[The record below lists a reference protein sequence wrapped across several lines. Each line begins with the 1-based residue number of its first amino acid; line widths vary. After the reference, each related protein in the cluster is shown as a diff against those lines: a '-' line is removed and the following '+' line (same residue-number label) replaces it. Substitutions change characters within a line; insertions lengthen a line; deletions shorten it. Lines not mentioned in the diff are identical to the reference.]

1 MTRCCF
7 LCLVGYLLINFYCG
21 CSNSSHNSKEQGLT
35 DATTKANPIIIKK
48 NFDSLMLVDK
58 NIQLEFYEELL
69 EDKAFVD
76 ILEHSN
82 LYFKDAMALLSV
94 GHFTPAQAE
103 ICICAMQNLSV
114 NDYVKFCKLYM
125 SLYKR
130 GKLSEQIIEDVIS
143 PDFLK
148 KRIIIYNY
156 DNPDVKAL
164 LESIRDDKT
173 FPNKD
178 FKKYI
183 QNDIL
188 SGKAEKDLKAFDQ
201 GNE

>member
-1 MTRCCF
+1 
-7 LCLVGYLLINFYCG
+7 
-21 CSNSSHNSKEQGLT
+21 
-35 DATTKANPIIIKK
+35 
-48 NFDSLMLVDK
+48 MLVDK